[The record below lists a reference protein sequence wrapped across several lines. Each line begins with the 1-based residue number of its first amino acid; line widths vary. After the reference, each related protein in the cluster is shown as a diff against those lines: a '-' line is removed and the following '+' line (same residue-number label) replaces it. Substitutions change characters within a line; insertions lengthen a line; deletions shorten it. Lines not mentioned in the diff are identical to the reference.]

1 MPGNHLIDEKS
12 PYLQQHAHNPVQWY
26 PWGEEAFARARR
38 EGKPIFLSIG
48 YSTCHWCHVM
58 AHESFENAEIARIL
72 SESFIA
78 IKVDRE
84 ERPDI
89 DAVYMAYVQAATHSG
104 GWPLHAWLTPDLKPF
119 LGGTYFPPDD
129 LWDRPG
135 LKTVLGRVAEAWQ
148 QDRGALLA
156 AGEDV
161 LQALRQATAAAGQVP
176 PLSRDDTLPER
187 TYDAFKAA
195 FDPRYGGFGGAPK
208 FPRPPVLMF
217 LLRHYARAGN
227 REALDMVLQTL
238 RRMAAG
244 GLHDQL
250 GGGFHRYSVDES
262 WQLPHFEKMLYD
274 QAQLAATYLDA
285 YQVTHDP
292 LFAAIARDTLDYV
305 LRDLTGG
312 QGQFYAA
319 EDADSP
325 RADSAARFP
334 AQAEGAFY
342 VWEQR
347 EIVAALGPATADL
360 FSFHYGMAAR
370 GNVRSGPHGEWA
382 GMNVL
387 SVAHTEADSAAHV
400 GLPVAEV
407 QGTLRAAR
415 QRLFE
420 LRGQRPRPP
429 RDEKTIVAWNGLMI
443 SALARGYQVLDD
455 TQYLT
460 AAQAAATFIRQQLYD
475 EKSGRLRRRYC
486 QGEAA
491 IDAFAEDYAF
501 LIQGLLDLYEADF
514 SVDSLTWALA
524 LQRQLDARFWDSAS
538 GGYFSTPGLD
548 ATILL
553 RLKVD
558 SDGAEPSPNSVA
570 LLNLLRLAQ
579 LTDRTEYQ
587 QKAEQ
592 LLAAFSPVLKT
603 VPQALPQMLAAVTYQ
618 LSHPAQIVIA
628 GRLAAADT
636 RALLQTVHER
646 FIPNKLLVLA
656 DGAAG
661 QRTLATYN
669 RAYEDF
675 KRIGGK
681 ATAYVCAN
689 YVCQQPTTDPVALAR
704 LLTEDDEEK
713 KRGLFSTGG

>member
-1 MPGNHLIDEKS
+1 
-12 PYLQQHAHNPVQWY
+12 
-26 PWGEEAFARARR
+26 
-38 EGKPIFLSIG
+38 
-48 YSTCHWCHVM
+48 
-58 AHESFENAEIARIL
+58 
-72 SESFIA
+72 
-78 IKVDRE
+78 
-84 ERPDI
+84 
-89 DAVYMAYVQAATHSG
+89 
-104 GWPLHAWLTPDLKPF
+104 
-119 LGGTYFPPDD
+119 
-129 LWDRPG
+129 
-135 LKTVLGRVAEAWQ
+135 
-148 QDRGALLA
+148 
-156 AGEDV
+156 
-161 LQALRQATAAAGQVP
+161 
-176 PLSRDDTLPER
+176 
-187 TYDAFKAA
+187 
-195 FDPRYGGFGGAPK
+195 
-208 FPRPPVLMF
+208 
-217 LLRHYARAGN
+217 
-227 REALDMVLQTL
+227 
-238 RRMAAG
+238 
-244 GLHDQL
+244 
-250 GGGFHRYSVDES
+250 
-262 WQLPHFEKMLYD
+262 
-274 QAQLAATYLDA
+274 
-285 YQVTHDP
+285 
-292 LFAAIARDTLDYV
+292 
-305 LRDLTGG
+305 
-312 QGQFYAA
+312 
-319 EDADSP
+319 
-325 RADSAARFP
+325 
-334 AQAEGAFY
+334 
-342 VWEQR
+342 
-347 EIVAALGPATADL
+347 
-360 FSFHYGMAAR
+360 
-370 GNVRSGPHGEWA
+370 
-382 GMNVL
+382 
-387 SVAHTEADSAAHV
+387 
-400 GLPVAEV
+400 
-407 QGTLRAAR
+407 
-415 QRLFE
+415 
-420 LRGQRPRPP
+420 
-429 RDEKTIVAWNGLMI
+429 MI